1 MNMKRLFLVIAT
13 GLTILSLNNMANAT
27 DALASF
33 NPTIQKL
40 EISRDG
46 GKTWVTVF
54 DNNTAPVDLVAI
66 NGQNVGTFLGSAVV
80 PSGRYNKSRVTVTD
94 TTFSFT
100 VNDDLGHGNG
110 TINITSNNIPAG
122 TFPLTEIDDISISI
136 TDGGTVNGVIN
147 FDAATSYSG
156 LTYIWNG
163 GAAPNQYTFTGVTF
177 NPKITVA
184 E

>member
-1 MNMKRLFLVIAT
+1 
-13 GLTILSLNNMANAT
+13 MANAADT
-27 DALASF
+27 LASF
-33 NPTIQKL
+33 TPTIQKL

-54 DNNTAPVDLVAI
+54 DNNAAPVDLVAI
-66 NGQNVGTFLGSAVV
+66 SGQNVGTFLGSAVV
-80 PSGRYNKSRVTVTD
+80 PSGKYNKSRVTVTD

-100 VNDDLGHGNG
+100 VNDDLGLGHVNG
-110 TINITSNNIPAG
+110 TITITSNNIPAG
-122 TFPLTEIDDISISI
+122 TFPLTEIGDISVSV

-156 LTYIWNG
+156 LTYLWNG

-177 NPKITVA
+177 NPNVTVT